1 MESSAGHFIHVHVY
15 LSSHR
20 VRVYSPLYEKVLYEC
35 HNLTMTYSDRF
46 NIKTVQHPVHY
57 YKYHKLTATFS
68 TDSLIRKEKRDG

>member
-1 MESSAGHFIHVHVY
+1 MESSAGHSIHVHVY

-35 HNLTMTYSDRF
+35 HNTTMTYSDRF

-57 YKYHKLTATFS
+57 KYHKLTATFS
-68 TDSLIRKEKRDG
+68 QTLIRKEKRDV